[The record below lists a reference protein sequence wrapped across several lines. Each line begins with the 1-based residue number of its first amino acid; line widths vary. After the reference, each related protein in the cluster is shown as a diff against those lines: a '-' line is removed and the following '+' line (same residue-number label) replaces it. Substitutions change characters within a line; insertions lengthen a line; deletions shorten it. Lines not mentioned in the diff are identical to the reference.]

1 MTVEVK
7 RLRCAV
13 ADLIGENER
22 LKEENE
28 MLSGELAAIRDMLP
42 DEYGFEEGTVEY
54 AVGYPEGVKDLV
66 RQTVERMQ
74 LLVDHNWYL
83 YDEAE
88 RYSYELVDM
97 LVKCLPA
104 LDESKTDYSE
114 LSKEIRAINASFSV

>member
-1 MTVEVK
+1 MTEEVK

-74 LLVDHNWYL
+74 LLVDYNRYL
-83 YDEAE
+83 YDGAE

>member
-1 MTVEVK
+1 MTEEVK

-74 LLVDHNWYL
+74 LLVDYNRYL